1 MTAVSGL
8 MKIKLRVIWIPAL
21 SAEVKT
27 ATATRDVLATERE
40 AKTATTA
47 IDILTLEREVTVG

>member
-1 MTAVSGL
+1 VSGL

-47 IDILTLEREVTVG
+47 RDILTLEREVTVG